1 MLDNVG
7 TDIAK
12 TLYQNLYKD
21 PSKSWDPDLV
31 AIALDDAVEKLR
43 ASGSKDMLPSTWAPF
58 IHIGI

>member
-12 TLYQNLYKD
+12 TLYQHLYKD
-21 PSKSWDPDLV
+21 PSKPLDPDLV
-31 AIALDDAVEKLR
+31 AIALDEAVEKLR
-43 ASGSKDMLPSTWAPF
+43 ASDGEDMLPSTWAPF